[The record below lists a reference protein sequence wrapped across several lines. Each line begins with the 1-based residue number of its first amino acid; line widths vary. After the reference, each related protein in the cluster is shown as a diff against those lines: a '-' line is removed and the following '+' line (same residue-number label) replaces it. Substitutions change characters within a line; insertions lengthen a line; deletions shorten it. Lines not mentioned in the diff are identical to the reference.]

1 MGQMI
6 NTGLRATA
14 ALGIG
19 WLLASCAPI
28 HVSSRAVSIP
38 DTSAQHVEAV
48 LAQAATQLDKDGAD
62 RLGTT
67 LDEIT
72 HSASFGRFSPGL
84 RYRTLLTAALVAEQQ
99 QRDTDAHELA
109 TQATRI
115 EGAGDAAWS
124 TRLNTAADVHDYRDA
139 AHSLVTLTRRWPASV
154 QNFNPDAIGN
164 LHNLLQRAGERAA
177 DREILDALFDA
188 HWQIDG
194 REPSFLWR
202 QLVLYHLD
210 DHGFSRAD
218 AVALRITSAEAV
230 IGMLA
235 DNRFD
240 PVIRS
245 HPQHFNVRR
254 LLAAEV
260 AERKARMVPHP
271 DENEPIT
278 DLEILF
284 LMTREHPD
292 VLGISDATV
301 ARVEFGDGKT
311 AYTDFDRWYVWV
323 LDYRARALMG
333 EQRWSDAM
341 RVETRA
347 AGYPEQG
354 APNTSQYINLGTW
367 LANRLKPDE
376 AAEAISKAGGVSAF
390 GGMQYQGVKL
400 RIAIER
406 RDEPAIGA
414 AMAYMG
420 AHRANDMT
428 GWEDALLLRGNKN
441 AAAALLVQRLEDPG
455 QRLDALTEMQ
465 HYASC
470 TRTPLEQS
478 IRRRWHAVTAR
489 ADVRA
494 ALRQVGR
501 VRHYDL
507 CAPIR

>member
-1 MGQMI
+1 MRQVI

-14 ALGIG
+14 ALGIA

-28 HVSSRAVSIP
+28 RVSSRAVSIP

-48 LAQAATQLDKDGAD
+48 LAQAATQLDKGGPD

-67 LDEIT
+67 LDDIT
-72 HSASFGRFSPGL
+72 HSASFARFSSNL
-84 RYRTLLTAALVAEQQ
+84 RYRTLLAAALVAEQQ

-109 TQATRI
+109 TQATRM
-115 EGAGDAAWS
+115 EGAGDVAWS
-124 TRLNTAADVHDYRDA
+124 IRLNAAADVRDYRDA
-139 AHSLVTLTRRWPASV
+139 AHSLVTLARRWPASV
-154 QNFNPDAIGN
+154 QDFNPDAVGN
-164 LHNLLQRAGERAA
+164 LHSLLSRAGEHAA
-177 DREILDALFDA
+177 DREMLDALFDA

-194 REPSFLWR
+194 REPSLLWR
-202 QLVLYHLD
+202 QLVLYHLTD
-210 DHGFSRAD
+210 RGLSRAG
-218 AVALRITSAEAV
+218 AIALRITSAEAV

-235 DNRFD
+235 DNRFG
-240 PVIRS
+240 PVIRR

-254 LLAAEV
+254 LLAAEI
-260 AERKARMVPHP
+260 AERSARMVAHP
-271 DENEPIT
+271 DEIEPIT

-284 LMTREHPD
+284 LMTRKYPD

-301 ARVEFGDGKT
+301 AHVEFGHGKT
-311 AYTDFDRWYVWV
+311 AYVDFDRWYVWV
-323 LDYRARALMG
+323 LDYRARALMR
-333 EQRWSDAM
+333 EQRWSDAT

-347 AGYPEQG
+347 ARYLEQG

-376 AAEAISKAGGVSAF
+376 AAEAISKAGAVSAF

-400 RIAIER
+400 RIAIAR
-406 RDEPAIGA
+406 RDEPAIAA
-414 AMAYMG
+414 AMTYMG
-420 AHRANDMT
+420 THRAEDMT

-441 AAAALLVQRLEDPG
+441 AAAALLVQRLKEPG

-465 HYASC
+465 RYASC
-470 TRTPLEQS
+470 TRTPLEQL

-489 ADVRA
+489 ADVQA
-494 ALRQVGR
+494 ALRRVGR

>member
-1 MGQMI
+1 M
-6 NTGLRATA
+6 
-14 ALGIG
+14 
-19 WLLASCAPI
+19 
-28 HVSSRAVSIP
+28 
-38 DTSAQHVEAV
+38 
-48 LAQAATQLDKDGAD
+48 
-62 RLGTT
+62 
-67 LDEIT
+67 
-72 HSASFGRFSPGL
+72 
-84 RYRTLLTAALVAEQQ
+84 VA
-99 QRDTDAHELA
+99 
-109 TQATRI
+109 
-115 EGAGDAAWS
+115 
-124 TRLNTAADVHDYRDA
+124 
-139 AHSLVTLTRRWPASV
+139 
-154 QNFNPDAIGN
+154 
-164 LHNLLQRAGERAA
+164 
-177 DREILDALFDA
+177 
-188 HWQIDG
+188 
-194 REPSFLWR
+194 
-202 QLVLYHLD
+202 
-210 DHGFSRAD
+210 
-218 AVALRITSAEAV
+218 
-230 IGMLA
+230 
-235 DNRFD
+235 
-240 PVIRS
+240 
-245 HPQHFNVRR
+245 
-254 LLAAEV
+254 
-260 AERKARMVPHP
+260 HP
-271 DENEPIT
+271 DEIEPIT

-284 LMTREHPD
+284 LMTREYPD

-323 LDYRARALMG
+323 LDYRARALMR

-354 APNTSQYINLGTW
+354 APNTSRYINLGTW